1 MIDVFFQILQIVLR
15 LLWWAV
21 FIHAIMATL
30 ISFNVINT
38 WNDTVRA
45 IFNALQ
51 KIVDPIE
58 RPIRRMLPDFGPLDL
73 SPFVAL
79 ILISIVNT
87 IIVPYLWSL
96 AHGGSVL

>member
-1 MIDVFFQILQIVLR
+1 MIDVVFRIVLVV
-15 LLWWAV
+15 LNILWWAV
-21 FIHAIMATL
+21 FIHAILATL

-38 WNDTVRA
+38 WNETVRM
-45 IFNALQ
+45 IYQTLQ
-51 KIVDPIE
+51 RIVDPIE
-58 RPIRRMLPDFGPLDL
+58 RPIRRILPDFGPLDL

-79 ILISIVNT
+79 VLIMVLST